1 MKLGLIGDP
10 VEHSR
15 GPQLHGR
22 FLEEED
28 VEGTYTAI
36 RVPAGDGVAAVRRL
50 RDDGYVG
57 LNVTTPLKREVIAA
71 CDELD
76 EDATMAEAVNTIFL
90 GRKILGSN
98 TDGVGARSA
107 LETVMGRP
115 VALERIGI
123 LGTGATARAILA
135 QLHET
140 DAYTYVWGRD
150 NDKVLALCDRFEA
163 KRWPESPPE
172 IVIST
177 LLPDVQ
183 IPKLVLDHTRKAE
196 LVMDSNYGLRS
207 TLERQLGRE
216 VVKGDLMLEAQARAS
231 FDFWLAHAQEE
242 AEEIL

>member
-1 MKLGLIGDP
+1 MKLALIGDP

-15 GPQLHGR
+15 SPELHGH
-22 FLEEED
+22 FLEEAEIQ
-28 VEGTYTAI
+28 GTYMAI
-36 RVPAGDGVAAVRRL
+36 RVPAGDGAEAVRRL
-50 RDDGYVG
+50 RDEGYIG

-115 VALERIGI
+115 VALERVGI

-150 NDKVLALCDRFEA
+150 NDKVHALCDRFEA

-177 LLPDVQ
+177 LPPNVQ
-183 IPKLVLDHTRKAE
+183 IPKLVQDHVRKAE

-216 VVKGDLMLEAQARAS
+216 VVTGDLMLEAQARAS
-231 FDFWLAHAQEE
+231 FDFWLAHAQGEV
-242 AEEIL
+242 EEIL